1 MKDYK
6 PKLILKLGCLVRLFD
21 QVDDD
26 ITGIANFLVTCLKS
40 SMFRV
45 VLKYLP

>member
-6 PKLILKLGCLVRLFD
+6 PKLILKLGCLVGLFD

-26 ITGIANFLVTCLKS
+26 IAGIADFLVTCQKS
-40 SMFRV
+40 SMFHV
-45 VLKYLP
+45 VLK